1 MKIGSVE
8 LADRLFLA
16 PLAGLTDS
24 PFRRIARQHGASLV
38 FTELISVEGIVRDNR
53 KTMELL
59 KFCDDERPLG
69 MQIFGSNPVRMGEAA
84 KIVTEQGPDLIDINM
99 GCCVQKV
106 CSSGSGA
113 ALLRDPIQVN
123 AVAQAVVKNTHL
135 PVTAKIRL
143 GWDDDSRNYRD
154 VVKSLEDAGVSMIS
168 VHGRTRAQKYTGTAD
183 WEAISEIAAL
193 SRLPVAGNG
202 DIADHADALRRLETS
217 GCAAVMIGRGALGN
231 PWIFSGR
238 TPDVE
243 ELIAQILAH
252 CDLMSRWYGEYGH
265 VLMRKHLAK
274 YIHGKRNAAAIRGSL
289 VRVNTRQDVID
300 IMEILREGE
309 MHSGGI
315 DMPSGAS

>member
-59 KFCDDERPLG
+59 KFCEDERPLG

-168 VHGRTRAQKYTGTAD
+168 VHGRTRAQKYTG
-183 WEAISEIAAL
+183 
-193 SRLPVAGNG
+193 
-202 DIADHADALRRLETS
+202 
-217 GCAAVMIGRGALGN
+217 
-231 PWIFSGR
+231 
-238 TPDVE
+238 
-243 ELIAQILAH
+243 
-252 CDLMSRWYGEYGH
+252 
-265 VLMRKHLAK
+265 
-274 YIHGKRNAAAIRGSL
+274 
-289 VRVNTRQDVID
+289 
-300 IMEILREGE
+300 
-309 MHSGGI
+309 
-315 DMPSGAS
+315 

>member
-1 MKIGSVE
+1 MKIGPIDIE
-8 LADRLFLA
+8 NRLFLA

-24 PFRRIARQHGASLV
+24 PFRQIARKHGASLV
-38 FTELISVEGIVRDNR
+38 FTELISVEGIVRNNI

-59 KFCDDERPLG
+59 EFHEGERPLG
-69 MQIFGSNPVRMGEAA
+69 MQIFGNNPLRMGEAA
-84 KIVTEQGPDLIDINM
+84 KIVTDRRPDLIDINM

-113 ALLRDPIQVN
+113 ALLKDPVQVN
-123 AVAQAVVKNTHL
+123 AVAGAVVKNTHL

-154 VVKSLEDAGVSMIS
+154 VVKALEDAGVSMIS
-168 VHGRTRAQKYTGTAD
+168 VHGRTRAQKYTGIAD
-183 WEAISEIAAL
+183 WDAISEIAAM
-193 SRLPVAGNG
+193 SRVPVVGNG
-202 DIADHADALRRLETS
+202 DIDGHADALRRLETS

-238 TPDVE
+238 SPGIE
-243 ELIAQILAH
+243 ELIAQILEH

-289 VRVNTRQDVID
+289 VRVNTRQDVVD

-309 MHSGGI
+309 TRGGTV
-315 DMPSGAS
+315 